1 MNQTLE
7 QIKNFHGHLGPYAVI
22 GYKMGKIAN
31 QKLGKD
37 PFGKKATVYT
47 GTTPPISCIIDGIQM
62 SSGCTM
68 GKGNIRV
75 ENQKKPTAD
84 FLDKNGKKISITL
97 KNNIHDKIDTEIN
110 DDNIETFSIKVYEMS
125 DEELFQIKE

>member
-7 QIKNFHGHLGPYAVI
+7 QIKNFHGHLGPYVVI
-22 GYKMGKIAN
+22 GYRMGKIAN
-31 QKLGKD
+31 QKLGNN

-47 GTTPPISCIIDGIQM
+47 GTTPPISCIIDGIQI

-84 FLDKNGKKISITL
+84 FLDKNGKKINITL
-97 KNNIHDKIDTEIN
+97 KNNIQNKIDTEIN
-110 DDNIETFSIKVYEMS
+110 DDNIENFSIKVYEMS
-125 DEELFQIKE
+125 DEELFQIRE